1 MTASTQLRPAVPLHR
16 LEVPAPSV
24 LPFAVGSF
32 DSIGPLSRADFPH
45 RHTFYEIA
53 IVTGGRGTHV
63 LDLVPRSVS
72 PPQLFFIAPGQVHF
86 WHRMQDLTGWV
97 VLFNDDFLFAHPEDR
112 DTVRDLSGC
121 ARLRPTPEAA
131 PGLLGVVAELR
142 REYAEQG
149 VGFIPVLQA
158 YLHVLILRAA
168 RLAVWDGPDSRQ
180 DARRSDPG
188 QPDPGPTAAL
198 AQRFARLLDGPP
210 DPDPVERTVG
220 AYADRLGVSVGHL
233 NHAVKTATGR
243 TPGRIIRQAQVVEA
257 KRLLAGSDLTVRQ
270 VADRVGFADPAYFCR
285 FFRRETGSTPGE
297 YRREINAKHHE
308 SRALSIDARDR
319 RA

>member
-1 MTASTQLRPAVPLHR
+1 MSSPTELRPAVPLHR
-16 LEVPAPSV
+16 LEVPAPSI

-32 DSIGPLSRADFPH
+32 DSIGPMSRADFPH
-45 RHTFYEIA
+45 RHTFHEIA
-53 IVTGGRGTHV
+53 VVTGGRGTHV
-63 LDLVPRSVS
+63 VDMVPRPVC
-72 PPQLFFIAPGQVHF
+72 PPQLFFVTPGQLHF
-86 WHRMQDLTGWV
+86 WHRMHELTGWV
-97 VLFNDDFLFAHPEDR
+97 VLFNDDFLLAHPEDR
-112 DTVRDLSGC
+112 DTVRELAGR

-142 REYAEQG
+142 REYTEQG
-149 VGFIPVLQA
+149 EGFIPVLQA

-168 RLAVWDGPDSRQ
+168 RLAARDSPDAEA
-180 DARRSDPG
+180 D
-188 QPDPGPTAAL
+188 PDPGPTAAI
-198 AQRFARLLDGPP
+198 AQRFARLLDGPVDL
-210 DPDPVERTVG
+210 DPEERTVG

-243 TPGRIIRQAQVVEA
+243 TPGRIIRQTQVVEA

-297 YRREINAKHHE
+297 YRRTINAKHHE
-308 SRALSIDARDR
+308 GRALSIDSPEHRE
-319 RA
+319 